1 MELITCVEN
10 HPICGSLNGGF
21 FFVTDSIRSNSFS
34 VYVAD
39 SGALVHKNIAPYSP
53 AHAVWKTCC
62 GSEAGVS

>member
-10 HPICGSLNGGF
+10 HPICGSVNGF
-21 FFVTDSIRSNSFS
+21 FFVTDSIRSNSFP

-53 AHAVWKTCC
+53 TCC
-62 GSEAGVS
+62 LENMLW